1 MQFPVANHTL
11 HRDRSGLANSPKIG
25 GFARHLLSARREKG
39 AQMGDFKEEE
49 DQKNLVAAGLA
60 VGLVLGAGVFLAAL
74 KAAIDQVNPNQPE

>member
-1 MQFPVANHTL
+1 
-11 HRDRSGLANSPKIG
+11 
-25 GFARHLLSARREKG
+25 
-39 AQMGDFKEEE
+39 MGDFKEEE